1 MSAAAGDVPG
11 GSSPEE
17 RLAAL
22 GLTLPKVMTP
32 LAAYV
37 PAVRTGDYVY
47 TAGQLP
53 FVDGALPATG
63 KVGAGVSVAEASALA
78 RICAL
83 NALAAV
89 ASVTGGL
96 SAVRRI
102 VKVTGFVSSA
112 PDFTAQAQV
121 INGASELLIEVFGE
135 AGRHARSAVG
145 MAVLPLDTPVEVELI
160 AEVAS

>member
-1 MSAAAGDVPG
+1 MTSETAGQPG
-11 GSSPEE
+11 EHTPEA
-17 RLAAL
+17 RLAAI
-22 GLTLPKVMTP
+22 GLTLPKVSPP

-37 PAVRTGDYVY
+37 PAVHTGSYVY

-53 FVDGALPATG
+53 MVDGRLLATG
-63 KVGAGVSVAEASALA
+63 KVGADIGTVEAAALA
-78 RICAL
+78 RTCAV

-96 SAVRRI
+96 HAVRRI
-102 VKVTGFVSSA
+102 VKVTGFVASA
-112 PDFTAQAQV
+112 PGFTEQAQV

-145 MAVLPLDTPVEVELI
+145 MAVLPLDSPVEVELI
-160 AEVAS
+160 AEVTG

>member
-1 MSAAAGDVPG
+1 MSLPEG
-11 GSSPEE
+11 GSPEA

-22 GLTLPKVMTP
+22 GLVLPQVSPP

-53 FVDGALPATG
+53 VVDGQLLATG
-63 KVGAGVSVAEASALA
+63 KVGADIGAVEASALA
-78 RICAL
+78 RTCAL

-89 ASVTGGL
+89 ASVTGGID
-96 SAVRRI
+96 AIRRI
-102 VKVTGFVSSA
+102 VKVTGFVASA
-112 PDFTAQAQV
+112 PSFTQQAQV

-145 MAVLPLDTPVEVELI
+145 MAVLPLDAPVEVELI
-160 AEVAS
+160 AEVRD